1 MKKIFILALMTIA
14 TLASSITTSAQDV
27 TISASGDSIIIQENG
42 KTIVA
47 PNAKAIV
54 EAVKSSLNDT
64 VISNVAADSEDSD
77 SSSDVDNERERY
89 YNYRQSISTRQTE
102 VLIVLVVFGSIVLI
116 ILLCLVFFYMHRRAK
131 YRMIEKAIENNYE
144 LPASVAGLYPRNL
157 QQPTPPQ
164 PIIINQQQPGNGQP
178 QQPGANQ
185 MPPFRQMEAA
195 QTYEFSK
202 IGSGTIMPGQYNI
215 QGFKG
220 SIIWAAV
227 GICLIL
233 FFGSAGFKQIV
244 ALSAIPL
251 IVGIIKFLNEFFKQR
266 SRIEY
271 ERYQMQ
277 QGINPFASQEPVM
290 GQPMEQ
296 PAAEQPAQPTPSQPS
311 GEVTPPPFGGPQQ

>member
-1 MKKIFILALMTIA
+1 MKKIFILALMAIA
-14 TLASSITTSAQDV
+14 TLASSITASAQDV

-77 SSSDVDNERERY
+77 FSSDADNERQRY
-89 YNYRQSISTRQTE
+89 YNYRQSISTQQTE

-178 QQPGANQ
+178 QQPGNSP

-195 QTYEFSK
+195 QTYDYSK
-202 IGSGTIMPGQYNI
+202 IGSGILMPGQYNI

-227 GICLIL
+227 GICLML
-233 FFGSAGFKQIV
+233 FFGSTGAEELV

-251 IVGIIKFLNEFFKQR
+251 IVGIIKFIGEFFKQR

-290 GQPMEQ
+290 GTPMEQ
-296 PAAEQPAQPTPSQPS
+296 PTAEQPTQPTAPQPS

>member
-1 MKKIFILALMTIA
+1 MTIA
-14 TLASSITTSAQDV
+14 TLASSITASAQDV

-185 MPPFRQMEAA
+185 MPPFRQMEAN
-195 QTYEFSK
+195 QTYEYSK
-202 IGSGTIMPGQYNI
+202 IGSGILMPGQYNI

>member
-1 MKKIFILALMTIA
+1 MKKIFVLALVAIA
-14 TLASSITTSAQDV
+14 TLASSITASAQDV

-77 SSSDVDNERERY
+77 FSSDVDNERERY

-131 YRMIEKAIENNYE
+131 YRMIEKAIENDYE

-185 MPPFRQMEAA
+185 MPPFRQMEAN
-195 QTYEFSK
+195 QTYEYSK
-202 IGSGTIMPGQYNI
+202 IGSGILMPGQYNI

-251 IVGIIKFLNEFFKQR
+251 IVGIVKFIDEFFKQR

-290 GQPMEQ
+290 GTPMEQ
-296 PAAEQPAQPTPSQPS
+296 PAAEQPAQPTAPQPS

>member
-1 MKKIFILALMTIA
+1 MKKIFVLALVAIA
-14 TLASSITTSAQDV
+14 TLASSITASAQDV

-77 SSSDVDNERERY
+77 FSSDVDNERERY

-102 VLIVLVVFGSIVLI
+102 VLIVLVVFGSSVLI

-131 YRMIEKAIENNYE
+131 YRMIEKAIENDYE

-185 MPPFRQMEAA
+185 MPPFRQMEAN
-195 QTYEFSK
+195 QTYEYSK
-202 IGSGTIMPGQYNI
+202 IGSGILMPGQYNI

-251 IVGIIKFLNEFFKQR
+251 IVGIVKFIDEFFKQR

-277 QGINPFASQEPVM
+277 QGINPYASQEPVM

>member
-1 MKKIFILALMTIA
+1 MAIA
-14 TLASSITTSAQDV
+14 TLASSITASAQDV

-77 SSSDVDNERERY
+77 FSSDADNERQRY
-89 YNYRQSISTRQTE
+89 YNYRQSISTQQTE

-178 QQPGANQ
+178 QQPGNSP

-195 QTYEFSK
+195 QTYDYSK
-202 IGSGTIMPGQYNI
+202 IGSGILMPGQYNI

-227 GICLIL
+227 GICLML
-233 FFGSAGFKQIV
+233 FFGSTGAEELV

-251 IVGIIKFLNEFFKQR
+251 IVGIIKFIGEFFKQR

-290 GQPMEQ
+290 GTPMEQ
-296 PAAEQPAQPTPSQPS
+296 PTAEQPTQPTAPQPS

>member
-1 MKKIFILALMTIA
+1 MAIA
-14 TLASSITTSAQDV
+14 TLASSITASAQDV

-77 SSSDVDNERERY
+77 FSSDADNERQRY
-89 YNYRQSISTRQTE
+89 YNYRQSISTQQTE

-144 LPASVAGLYPRNL
+144 LPAS
-157 QQPTPPQ
+157 
-164 PIIINQQQPGNGQP
+164 QPGNGQP
-178 QQPGANQ
+178 QQPGNSP

-195 QTYEFSK
+195 QTYDYSK
-202 IGSGTIMPGQYNI
+202 IGSGILMPGQYNI

-227 GICLIL
+227 GICLML
-233 FFGSAGFKQIV
+233 FFGSTGAEELV

-251 IVGIIKFLNEFFKQR
+251 IVGIIKFIGEFFKQR

-290 GQPMEQ
+290 GTPMEQ
-296 PAAEQPAQPTPSQPS
+296 PTAEQPTQPTAPQPS

>member
-1 MKKIFILALMTIA
+1 MAIA
-14 TLASSITTSAQDV
+14 TLASSITASAQDV

-77 SSSDVDNERERY
+77 FSSDVDNERERY
-89 YNYRQSISTRQTE
+89 YNYRQSISTQQTE
-102 VLIVLVVFGSIVLI
+102 VVITCVVFGAI
-116 ILLCLVFFYMHRRAK
+116 IFIIFLCLVFFYMHRRAK

-157 QQPTPPQ
+157 QQPPPPQ

-195 QTYEFSK
+195 QTYDYSK
-202 IGSGTIMPGQYNI
+202 IGSGILMPGQYNI

-227 GICLIL
+227 GICLML
-233 FFGSAGFKQIV
+233 FFGSTGAEELV

-251 IVGIIKFLNEFFKQR
+251 IVGIVKFIDEFFKQR

-290 GQPMEQ
+290 GTPMEQ
-296 PAAEQPAQPTPSQPS
+296 PAAEQPAQPAQPTAPQPS

>member
-1 MKKIFILALMTIA
+1 MAIA

-77 SSSDVDNERERY
+77 FSLDVDNERERY
-89 YNYRQSISTRQTE
+89 YNYRKSISTQQTE
-102 VLIVLVVFGSIVLI
+102 VLIVMVVFGSIVLT

-164 PIIINQQQPGNGQP
+164 PFAINQQQPGNGQP

-227 GICLIL
+227 GICLMI
-233 FFGSAGFKQIV
+233 FFVSAEAEELV
-244 ALSAIPL
+244 SLSAIPL

-290 GQPMEQ
+290 GTPMEQ
-296 PAAEQPAQPTPSQPS
+296 PTAEQPAQPTQPTAPQPS

>member
-1 MKKIFILALMTIA
+1 MTIA

-77 SSSDVDNERERY
+77 FSSDADNERERY
-89 YNYRQSISTRQTE
+89 YNYRKSISTQQTE

-131 YRMIEKAIENNYE
+131 YRMIEKAIENDYE

-251 IVGIIKFLNEFFKQR
+251 IVGIVKFIDEFFKQR

-290 GQPMEQ
+290 GTPMEQ
-296 PAAEQPAQPTPSQPS
+296 PTAEQPAQPTAPQPS

>member
-1 MKKIFILALMTIA
+1 MAIA
-14 TLASSITTSAQDV
+14 TLASSITASAQDV
-27 TISASGDSIIIQENG
+27 TISACGDSIIIQENG

-77 SSSDVDNERERY
+77 FSSDADNERERY
-89 YNYRQSISTRQTE
+89 YNYRKSISTQQTE

-164 PIIINQQQPGNGQP
+164 PFAINQQQPGNGQP

-227 GICLIL
+227 GICLMI
-233 FFGSAGFKQIV
+233 FFVSAEAEELV
-244 ALSAIPL
+244 SLSAIPL

-290 GQPMEQ
+290 GTPMEQ
-296 PAAEQPAQPTPSQPS
+296 PTAEQPAQPTAPQPS

>member
-1 MKKIFILALMTIA
+1 MKKIFILALMAIA

-89 YNYRQSISTRQTE
+89 YNYRQSISTKQTE
-102 VLIVLVVFGSIVLI
+102 VAITCVVFGSIIFI
-116 ILLCLVFFYMHRRAK
+116 IFLCLVFFYMHRRAK

-195 QTYEFSK
+195 QTYDYSK
-202 IGSGTIMPGQYNI
+202 IGSGILMPGQYNI

-227 GICLIL
+227 GICLML
-233 FFGSAGFKQIV
+233 FFGSTGAEELV

-251 IVGIIKFLNEFFKQR
+251 IVGIIKFIGEFFKQR

-290 GQPMEQ
+290 GTPMEQ
-296 PAAEQPAQPTPSQPS
+296 PAAEQPTQHTAPQPS

>member
-1 MKKIFILALMTIA
+1 MKKIFILALMAIA
-14 TLASSITTSAQDV
+14 TLASSITASAQDV

-77 SSSDVDNERERY
+77 FSSDANNERERY
-89 YNYRQSISTRQTE
+89 YNYRKSISTQQTE

-164 PIIINQQQPGNGQP
+164 PFAINQQQPGNGQP

-227 GICLIL
+227 GICLMI
-233 FFGSAGFKQIV
+233 FFVSAEAEELV
-244 ALSAIPL
+244 SLSAIPL

-290 GQPMEQ
+290 GTPMEQ
-296 PAAEQPAQPTPSQPS
+296 PAAEQPAQPTAPQPS

>member
-1 MKKIFILALMTIA
+1 MSIA
-14 TLASSITTSAQDV
+14 TLASSITASAQDV

-77 SSSDVDNERERY
+77 FSSDVDNERERY

-102 VLIVLVVFGSIVLI
+102 VAITCVVFGSIIFI
-116 ILLCLVFFYMHRRAK
+116 IFLCLVFFYMHRRAK

-185 MPPFRQMEAA
+185 MPPFRQMEANHA
-195 QTYEFSK
+195 YGYGRM
-202 IGSGTIMPGQYNI
+202 GSAPTLPGQYNI
-215 QGFKG
+215 QGFKNG
-220 SIIWAAV
+220 AIWT
-227 GICLIL
+227 GIGLCLML
-233 FFGSAGFKQIV
+233 FWATIGAEPMV
-244 ALSAIPL
+244 ALSAIP
-251 IVGIIKFLNEFFKQR
+251 VIIGAIKLFGEFFKQR

-290 GQPMEQ
+290 GTPMEQ
-296 PAAEQPAQPTPSQPS
+296 PATEQPTQPTQPTAPQPS

>member
-1 MKKIFILALMTIA
+1 MKKIFILALMAIA
-14 TLASSITTSAQDV
+14 TLASSITASAQDV
-27 TISASGDSIIIQENG
+27 TINASGDSIIIQKNG
-42 KTIVA
+42 ETIVV

-64 VISNVAADSEDSD
+64 VISNVAAESEDSD
-77 SSSDVDNERERY
+77 FSSDADNERQRY
-89 YNYRQSISTRQTE
+89 YNYRQSISTQQTE

-178 QQPGANQ
+178 QQPGNSP

-195 QTYEFSK
+195 QTYDYSK
-202 IGSGTIMPGQYNI
+202 IGSGILMPGQYNI

-227 GICLIL
+227 GICLML
-233 FFGSAGFKQIV
+233 FFGSTGAEELV

-251 IVGIIKFLNEFFKQR
+251 IVGIIKFIGEFFKQR

-290 GQPMEQ
+290 GTPMEQ
-296 PAAEQPAQPTPSQPS
+296 PTAEQPAQPTAPQPS
-311 GEVTPPPFGGPQQ
+311 GEVTPPPCGGPQQ

>member
-1 MKKIFILALMTIA
+1 MAIA
-14 TLASSITTSAQDV
+14 TLASSITASAQDV

-77 SSSDVDNERERY
+77 FSSDVDNERERY
-89 YNYRQSISTRQTE
+89 YNYRRSISTQQTE
-102 VLIVLVVFGSIVLI
+102 VLIVMVVFGSIIFI
-116 ILLCLVFFYMHRRAK
+116 IFLCLVFFYMHRRAK

-195 QTYEFSK
+195 QTYDYSK
-202 IGSGTIMPGQYNI
+202 IGSGILMPGQYNI

-227 GICLIL
+227 GICLML
-233 FFGSAGFKQIV
+233 FFGSTGAEELV

-251 IVGIIKFLNEFFKQR
+251 IVGIIKFIGEFFKQR

-290 GQPMEQ
+290 GTPMEQ
-296 PAAEQPAQPTPSQPS
+296 PAAEQPTQHTAPQPS

>member
-1 MKKIFILALMTIA
+1 MKKIFILALMAIA
-14 TLASSITTSAQDV
+14 TLASSITASAQDV

-77 SSSDVDNERERY
+77 FSSDVDNERERY
-89 YNYRQSISTRQTE
+89 YNYRQSISTKQTE
-102 VLIVLVVFGSIVLI
+102 VAITCVVFGSIIFI
-116 ILLCLVFFYMHRRAK
+116 IFLCLVFFYMHRRAK

-227 GICLIL
+227 GICLMI
-233 FFGSAGFKQIV
+233 FFVSAEAEELV
-244 ALSAIPL
+244 SLSAIPL
-251 IVGIIKFLNEFFKQR
+251 IVGIIKFIGEFFKQR

-277 QGINPFASQEPVM
+277 QGINPYASQEPVM
-290 GQPMEQ
+290 GQPVEQ

>member
-14 TLASSITTSAQDV
+14 TLASSITASAQDV

-77 SSSDVDNERERY
+77 FSSDADNERQRY
-89 YNYRQSISTRQTE
+89 YNYRQSISTQQTE
-102 VLIVLVVFGSIVLI
+102 VVITCVVFGAI
-116 ILLCLVFFYMHRRAK
+116 IFIIFLCLVFFYMHRRAK

-195 QTYEFSK
+195 QTYDYSK
-202 IGSGTIMPGQYNI
+202 IGSGILMPGQYNI

-227 GICLIL
+227 GICLML
-233 FFGSAGFKQIV
+233 FFSSTGAEELV
-244 ALSAIPL
+244 VLSAIPL
-251 IVGIIKFLNEFFKQR
+251 IVGIIKFIGEFFKQR

-290 GQPMEQ
+290 GTPMEQ
-296 PAAEQPAQPTPSQPS
+296 PAAKQPTQPTAPQPS
-311 GEVTPPPFGGPQQ
+311 GEVTPPPFGGQQQ

>member
-1 MKKIFILALMTIA
+1 MKKIFVLALVAIA
-14 TLASSITTSAQDV
+14 TLASSITASAQDV

-77 SSSDVDNERERY
+77 FSSDVDNERERY

-131 YRMIEKAIENNYE
+131 YRMIEKAIENDYE

-185 MPPFRQMEAA
+185 MPPFRQMEAN
-195 QTYEFSK
+195 QTYEYSK
-202 IGSGTIMPGQYNI
+202 IGSGILMPGQYNI

-251 IVGIIKFLNEFFKQR
+251 IVGIVKFIDEFFKQR

-277 QGINPFASQEPVM
+277 HGVNPYASQEPVM
-290 GQPMEQ
+290 GQPIEQPSAEQPEQ
-296 PAAEQPAQPTPSQPS
+296 PAPAQPL